1 MFTAENHN
9 RPTLFQC
16 VIGMND
22 STFTDMEILTRTL
35 TWCETECTPLEDE
48 RDGTTNKD
56 EREQIPRGLFLRN
69 AYEPVRE
76 KINNLVPT
84 RSDTNRTHGTVTE
97 EG

>member
-1 MFTAENHN
+1 MYTHNLCFEQNKKEGPNKKESKVFTAENHN
-9 RPTLFQC
+9 RPTLFQR

-56 EREQIPRGLFLRN
+56 ERTDSEGI
-69 AYEPVRE
+69 
-76 KINNLVPT
+76 VP
-84 RSDTNRTHGTVTE
+84 
-97 EG
+97 